1 MNKTTLTFGE
11 RTFELTFYAQ
21 HTIAMREGTT
31 MYLSHGPG
39 SGDISTGRFISW
51 SLLYK
56 AWMAGAYT
64 PETPEFAKQLQTHK
78 DLSFRIE
85 SIKEIKLYADV
96 AVSVGT
102 PAPFELVEILF
113 EFTWGENNK
122 RIAEMPFIV
131 VTPAHFA
138 GI

>member
-1 MNKTTLTFGE
+1 
-11 RTFELTFYAQ
+11 
-21 HTIAMREGTT
+21 

-39 SGDISTGRFISW
+39 RGEISTGRLISW

-56 AWMAGAYT
+56 AWMAGT
-64 PETPEFAKQLQTHK
+64 PPLKGGPEFANQLRKHK

-85 SIKEIKLYADV
+85 SIKEIKLYADA

-102 PAPFELVEILF
+102 PVPFKLIEILF

-122 RIAEMPFIV
+122 RLAEMPFIV
-131 VTPAHFA
+131 VTHAQFA